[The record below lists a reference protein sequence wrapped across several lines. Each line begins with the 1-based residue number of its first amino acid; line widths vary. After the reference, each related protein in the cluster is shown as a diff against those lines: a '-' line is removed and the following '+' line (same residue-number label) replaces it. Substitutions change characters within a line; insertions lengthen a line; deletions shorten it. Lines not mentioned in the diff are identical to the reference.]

1 MYKSEKKNQC
11 YIIKCDC
18 NHTKTICTEKGK
30 PKRKYTKIL
39 IKSALDGK
47 LQQNLSFSFYSLN
60 YLKPIR
66 YSLFAYTKCIHTF
79 KVKKLPLQNPIF
91 NHLEMTKDNL
101 QHRQLNIIINILV
114 NPKDFSILQLFLLQ
128 CYFKQKTFHFCMF
141 HIHRFNQP
149 QNENCIF
156 NPWLGV

>member
-18 NHTKTICTEKGK
+18 NHTKTIYTEKGK

-47 LQQNLSFSFYSLN
+47 LQENLSFSFYSLN

-101 QHRQLNIIINILV
+101 
-114 NPKDFSILQLFLLQ
+114 
-128 CYFKQKTFHFCMF
+128 
-141 HIHRFNQP
+141 
-149 QNENCIF
+149 
-156 NPWLGV
+156 